1 MFIKLSNLSLEYL
14 VGIVA
19 DKEIINQFGD
29 IEYFPLRYL
38 SGSEL
43 VKFFNQFGYR
53 DEYGSG
59 FPARKKYAYEKLN
72 DLNNKGRIKEVLE
85 NFFSPQSYIDL
96 EVDLIKQLDK
106 LNKYIY
112 YDDLS
117 IRLDK
122 KKCIINSTKKTVILS
137 NALSKVDHDYIK
149 EHINKCDQ
157 KIEQMDYSGAINN
170 AKSLLESVLNFIR
183 GEISDKSEE
192 IKENLEL
199 PILYK
204 QVSRK
209 LNLSEDEK
217 KSNSINQILRG
228 LSGIVAGLA
237 SYRNLES
244 DAHGKGNKK
253 KSQLEFHHAI
263 LAANSAKT
271 ISEFIYSSY
280 EKQYLS
286 KQK

>member
-1 MFIKLSNLSLEYL
+1 MLIKLSNLSLECL
-14 VGIVA
+14 VEIVA
-19 DKEIINQFGD
+19 DNDSTK
-29 IEYFPLRYL
+29 RYL
-38 SGSEL
+38 SAREL
-43 VKFFNQFGYR
+43 IKFFNQFGYR
-53 DEYGSG
+53 DEYGSDIL
-59 FPARKKYAYEKLN
+59 ARKKYAYERLN
-72 DLNNKGRIKEVLE
+72 DLNNKGRIREVLE
-85 NFFSPQSYIDL
+85 KFFLPQSYISL
-96 EVDLIKQLDK
+96 EAVLIEQLDK
-106 LNKYIY
+106 LNKRLY

-157 KIEQMDYSGAINN
+157 KIEQMDFSGAINN
-170 AKSLLESVLNFIR
+170 AKALLESVLNFIR
-183 GEISDKSEE
+183 GEISDKPEK
-192 IKENLEL
+192 IKENLDL

-204 QVSRK
+204 QVSQK

-217 KSNSINQILRG
+217 TSNSINQILRG
-228 LSGIVAGLA
+228 LSSIVAGLA

-244 DAHGKGNKK
+244 DGHGKGNKK

-271 ISEFIYSSY
+271 MSEFIYSSY